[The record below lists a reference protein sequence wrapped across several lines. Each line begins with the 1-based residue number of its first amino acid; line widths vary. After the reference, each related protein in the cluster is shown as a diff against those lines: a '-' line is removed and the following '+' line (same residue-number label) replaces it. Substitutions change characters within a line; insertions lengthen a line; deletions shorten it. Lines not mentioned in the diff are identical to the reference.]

1 MKKFSLLVLLSMSG
15 LAQAECYRADAD
27 SSEIKFEFA
36 VERSVF
42 SGQFM
47 NFDLS
52 YCWQQRPEDGQI
64 TVSIDMT
71 SVRTGNSDLDIGMQ
85 EKEGLATAL
94 FQQANWQT
102 QTITKEGERFRAKGL
117 LTIRGVSHEESGFF
131 TLKPAGEGWHLRGS
145 SALKR
150 LDYAIG
156 TGEFADTEFIPNP
169 VKVEF
174 DFTLK
179 AADQTLEQE

>member
-1 MKKFSLLVLLSMSG
+1 MNKFSLLALLFLSG

-27 SSEIKFEFA
+27 SSEIRFEFA
-36 VERSVF
+36 IERSVF
-42 SGQFM
+42 SGRFM
-47 NFDLS
+47 DFDLS
-52 YCWQQRPEDGQI
+52 YCWQQAPEDGQI
-64 TVSIDMT
+64 TVSINMT

-102 QTITKEGERFRAKGL
+102 HRITKQGERFHAEGL

-131 TLKPAGEGWHLRGS
+131 TLKPVGEGWHLRGS
-145 SALKR
+145 SELKR

-156 TGEFADTEFIPNP
+156 TGEYADTEFIPNP

-179 AADQTLEQE
+179 VADQTLEQE